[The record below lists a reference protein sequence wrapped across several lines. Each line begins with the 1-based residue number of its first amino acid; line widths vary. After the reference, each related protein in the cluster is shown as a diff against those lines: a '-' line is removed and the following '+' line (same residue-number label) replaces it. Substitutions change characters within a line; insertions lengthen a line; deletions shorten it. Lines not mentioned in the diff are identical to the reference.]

1 MAKSEFK
8 DWVAERKGTKRKVKK
23 RDHDLY
29 QEGKFL
35 YYHPTFS
42 PSDEVKEITGARWDR
57 RKQAWRLPRL
67 TRVVTKVR
75 ELDPQAHIAEL
86 GALLTGEW
94 EAQDAQGIQAFDSIP
109 ARYAD
114 LYPFQKEAVH
124 ALVTRAY
131 HGTGLILSPGLG
143 KTPTSI
149 IAAHAYVAEK
159 GESQRVLVVC
169 PLSLVNNWRREIE
182 AWSPDPRVEVV
193 HGGEPTPDR
202 SVFWT
207 VTNYETPMERVRDD
221 TSGRIVA
228 SGNLDEEWDFD
239 WDVVIFDESVLLKNR
254 KTKRAQVA
262 RTLAR
267 STKKVWELSG
277 APTTHD
283 NSDMWQQ
290 LNIMEPEFFTAFWGF
305 AKEACVVAE
314 TPWAQFV
321 IMGSRRN
328 FLIRNEFPEMLF
340 TRNQDDVLPD
350 LPEYIFQDIELPL
363 LPRQAKAHEDLLT
376 QWLHELEEN
385 KDKRVEVTAVIAQL
399 VRLQQVTSNL
409 YNLETTGTPWPDVSS
424 KADFVEEALSIGSVE
439 WPVLIWTHHRP
450 GARALYDRLTK
461 LSKSKKAEALK
472 GRRIELV
479 YGGVKNSDAIIE
491 DYKAGKVDVLIL
503 GIQVGKYGHTLTNTR
518 TVIAY
523 DKTWDS
529 DAWFQML
536 HRVRRHGLKH
546 RPLFM
551 TLRCRGTIDDY
562 VELNLAG
569 KLPAMADL
577 TGAQLARILRSL
589 GEEHA

>member
-75 ELDPQAHIAEL
+75 ELDPQARIAEL

>member
-1 MAKSEFK
+1 MSKQRTSFK
-8 DWVAERKGTKRKVKK
+8 EWSKGQGLTPKKK
-23 RDHDLY
+23 RDVDLY

-35 YYHPTFS
+35 YYHPTFF

-57 RKQAWRLPRL
+57 RKEAWRLPRL
-67 TRVVTKVR
+67 TRVVKKVR
-75 ELDPQAHIAEL
+75 ELDPDARIPDL
-86 GALLTGEW
+86 GPLSSGEW
-94 EAQDAQGIQAFDSIP
+94 EKRDLEVAQAQVLLTDQ
-109 ARYAD
+109 R
-114 LYPFQKEAVH
+114 LYPFQKEAVN

-149 IAAHAYVAEK
+149 VAAVTYVEEF
-159 GESQRVLVVC
+159 GESQRVLIVA
-169 PLSLVNNWRREIE
+169 PLSLTGNWRREIE
-182 AWSPDPRVEVV
+182 RWAPDPRVEVC
-193 HGGEPTPDR
+193 HGEGPTPDR

-207 VTNYETPMERVRDD
+207 VTNYDTLHERVKDP
-221 TSGRIVA
+221 TTGRTKP
-228 SGNLDEEWDFD
+228 SGNLDEEWDLD

-254 KTKRAQVA
+254 KSKRSQVC

-267 STKKVWELSG
+267 NAKKVWLLSG

-290 LNIMEPEFFTAFWGF
+290 LNIMEPEFFTSFWGF
-305 AKEACVVAE
+305 AKEACVVVE
-314 TPWAQFV
+314 TPWSQYV
-321 IMGSRRN
+321 ISGNRRS

-363 LPRQAKAHEDLLT
+363 LPRQAKAHEDLLV

-385 KDKRVEVTAVIAQL
+385 KNKRVEVTAVIAQL

-424 KADFVEEALSIGSVE
+424 KADFVVEQADLGAFE
-439 WPVLIWTHHRP
+439 WPILIWTHHRP
-450 GARALYDRLTK
+450 GAKALYDRLTK
-461 LSKSKKAEALK
+461 LSKSKKGEALR

-479 YGGVKNSDAIIE
+479 YGGVKNADTIIE
-491 DYKAGKVDVLIL
+491 EYKAGKVDVLIL
-503 GIQVGKYGHTLTNTR
+503 GIQVGKYGHTLTNTK

-546 RPLFM
+546 RPRFL

-589 GEEHA
+589 GEDHV